1 VHHAV
6 IARFGT
12 GVGQRLT
19 CGTGSIRA
27 MARRGDLNG
36 WWRFGLVVV
45 GAAARVL
52 FRIRVAGVDHVPVEG
67 PVLVASNHVSV
78 LDGVALA
85 LVIAQR
91 RSRMTRFLTAAE
103 FFRKPIY
110 AWALRL
116 YRQIPIRRG
125 EGDEGAL
132 DEAVRTVREGALAGI
147 FPEGKVNPSP
157 EGPLQ
162 RGRTGV
168 ARVALATGAPVVPV
182 GIWGTQHRWPR
193 SGLRWE
199 RPFRTTIDLEF
210 GAPVMGE
217 GDPDSPEDTQRL
229 TEVVMERIAEGVDR
243 ARAAVR

>member
-1 VHHAV
+1 
-6 IARFGT
+6 
-12 GVGQRLT
+12 LP
-19 CGTGSIRA
+19 GSIRA

-36 WWRFGLVVV
+36 WWRLGVVV
-45 GAAARVL
+45 LGAAARVS
-52 FRIRVAGVDHVPVEG
+52 FRIRVHGIERVPAAG
-67 PVLVASNHVSV
+67 PVVVASNHVSV
-78 LDGVALA
+78 LDGIALA
-85 LVIAQR
+85 LVIGQR
-91 RSRMTRFLTAAE
+91 RRRMTRFLTAAE
-103 FFRKPIY
+103 FFRKPLY

-132 DEAVRTVREGALAGI
+132 DAAVRTVREGALAGI

-157 EGPLQ
+157 EGALQ

-199 RPFRTTIDLEF
+199 RPFRTTIALEF
-210 GAPVMGE
+210 GPPVMGW
-217 GDPDSPEDTQRL
+217 GDPDSPQDAQRV
-229 TEVVMERIAEGVDR
+229 TELVMERIEEGVDR